1 MQTCV
6 QEELKLCS
14 YMQTCVQEEL
24 KLCSYMQTCVQE
36 ELKLCSYMQ
45 TCVQEELKLCSYIIM
60 QTCVQQGTA
69 AVYIHADLCLRC
81 TQLQFLLNTSL
92 HIRTC
97 TVWY

>member
-24 KLCSYMQTCVQE
+24 Q
-36 ELKLCSYMQ
+36 
-45 TCVQEELKLCSYIIM
+45 LCSYIII

-92 HIRTC
+92 YICIYMHSLVLECALEFPNTPLPMIGLNMK
-97 TVWY
+97 

>member
-24 KLCSYMQTCVQE
+24 Q
-36 ELKLCSYMQ
+36 
-45 TCVQEELKLCSYIIM
+45 LCSYIII

-69 AVYIHADLCLRC
+69 AVYIHADLCYTASVPPEHKSVYTYMHSLVLEC
-81 TQLQFLLNTSL
+81 ALEFPNTL
-92 HIRTC
+92 C
-97 TVWY
+97 P